1 MSNLPA
7 IKNTLN
13 NPKVWESITQRL
25 GDEQRS
31 REFISSVLELAGAE
45 PKLQEC
51 EPNNLI
57 QECLKAASLKL
68 PISKQLGF
76 AYIIPYNQ
84 SKQING
90 QWKKVMTANFQP
102 GYKGLL
108 QLAIRSGQFKHLNAD
123 VIFKGEKAEL
133 DKVKGTFTITGE
145 KKSDEI
151 VGAFSYMELINGFEK
166 GMVWSSGRC
175 LEHASKYSKSYQYA
189 EKTGKKD
196 SLWHTDFGVMCIK
209 TMLLQLF
216 KYAPMSIEMQS
227 AVEADSSDTN
237 INNAPQEPDF
247 SDANSGDIIDV
258 DTEPEKKPESKPK
271 ADKKEE
277 TKKEPIN
284 QEPPNGNNSFFGEA
298 AY

>member
-1 MSNLPA
+1 MGLPV
-7 IKNTLN
+7 IKQTLN
-13 NPKVWESITQRL
+13 NPKVFESIHQRL

-31 REFISSVLELAGAE
+31 REFVSSVLELVGTDN
-45 PKLQEC
+45 KLQEC
-51 EPNNLI
+51 DPNNLI

-145 KKSDEI
+145 KESDEI

-189 EKTGKKD
+189 QKTGKKD
-196 SLWHTDFGVMCIK
+196 SLWHTDFGGMCIK

-216 KYAPMSIEMQS
+216 KYAPMSIDMQS
-227 AVEADSSDTN
+227 AVEADSSDSN
-237 INNAPQEPDF
+237 INNTPHEPDY
-247 SDANSGDIIDV
+247 SDANSGEILDINP
-258 DTEPEKKPESKPK
+258 EPENKPEDKPK
-271 ADKKEE
+271 PDKKEDV
-277 TKKEPIN
+277 KKEPAN
-284 QEPPNGNNSFFGEA
+284 QEQNNTDSFFGA
-298 AY
+298 PGY